1 MPDDIPERPDTTVIP
16 SSDEVPAAEEPDLE
30 EAGSTVNDPPA
41 APEAE
46 PERPGDLAE
55 ETPIADPATAR
66 EPATDEPAEDLVDDV
81 GAIDDEPALKEPSED
96 EAEEP
101 TTEEVPVTEEATAGE
116 TAPEEAAPEEEAA
129 PNNKR
134 WYVVKVQSAREE
146 SIKDAIERKVRIE
159 GLEEFFGQIVIPVER
174 YQELRRGKRVTKSIK
189 LYPGYLFVEVEFND
203 RILYLFRETS
213 GVGDFVG
220 GGPLG
225 KAPTPM
231 EPAEVQRIL
240 DMQGKPVKPAEGA
253 EPSEKTAREVIR
265 VRPRFSVGDRLRVI
279 DGNFSGMEGEVI
291 DITDD
296 KVKLQVL
303 VLGMP
308 VTLDLDFWQV
318 ETA

>member
-1 MPDDIPERPDTTVIP
+1 MPDDIPEPLDTAVTPSPDETPAPVEEASAVEPWQPTPSEAESEPVSPVADETAITDTVPEEPVPAALAADATSSEAPP
-16 SSDEVPAAEEPDLE
+16 SDAVPTDPETPEPAAEE
-30 EAGSTVNDPPA
+30 
-41 APEAE
+41 AP
-46 PERPGDLAE
+46 
-55 ETPIADPATAR
+55 
-66 EPATDEPAEDLVDDV
+66 V
-81 GAIDDEPALKEPSED
+81 
-96 EAEEP
+96 
-101 TTEEVPVTEEATAGE
+101 
-116 TAPEEAAPEEEAA
+116 EEEK

-134 WYVVKVQSAREE
+134 WYVVKVQSGREE
-146 SIKDAIERKVRIE
+146 SIKDAIIRKVRIE
-159 GLEEFFGQIVIPVER
+159 GLDEFFGQILIPVER
-174 YQELRRGKRVTKSIK
+174 VQELRRGKRVTKSHK
-189 LYPGYLFVEVEFND
+189 LYPGYLFAEVEFND

-231 EPAEVQRIL
+231 QPAEVERMLNIQAE
-240 DMQGKPVKPAEGA
+240 PVKTAGGA
-253 EPSEKTAREVIR
+253 ETTEKPAREVVR
-265 VRPRFSVGDRLRVI
+265 TRPRFAVGDRLRVI

>member
-1 MPDDIPERPDTTVIP
+1 MTDDDNISPTDTPHGEPSPGPVAAPPAPEVVA
-16 SSDEVPAAEEPDLE
+16 DEVIHETPDNL
-30 EAGSTVNDPPA
+30 V
-41 APEAE
+41 PEAPAVAESEAPTAEPIATEAEHIPDEEHVPE
-46 PERPGDLAE
+46 PEPVAE
-55 ETPIADPATAR
+55 
-66 EPATDEPAEDLVDDV
+66 
-81 GAIDDEPALKEPSED
+81 
-96 EAEEP
+96 
-101 TTEEVPVTEEATAGE
+101 
-116 TAPEEAAPEEEAA
+116 APPES
-129 PNNKR
+129 KR
-134 WYVVKVQSAREE
+134 KWYVVKVQSGREE
-146 SIKDAIERKVRIE
+146 SIKAAIERKVKIE
-159 GLEEFFGQIVIPVER
+159 NLEEFYAQIAIPVEE
-174 YQELRRGKRVTKSIK
+174 YNEKKKVRVTDKK
-189 LYPGYLFVEVEFND
+189 TGEKVTQERNVVKKRKKFPGYLFAEVEFND

-231 EPAEVQRIL
+231 QPAEVERMLNIQAE
-240 DMQGKPVKPAEGA
+240 PVKTAGGA
-253 EPSEKTAREVIR
+253 ETTEKPAREVVR
-265 VRPRFSVGDRLRVI
+265 TRPRFAVGDRLRVI